1 MIKLKGRDM
10 KNKYNVLRHKNKIE
24 NLKSEPQFREDLI
37 EGRNSVMEA
46 LNSNNVTIEQIFV
59 LDGNMSGSINTIFAI
74 AKEKHIVVKKV
85 DKRKLDRISQTG
97 VHQGVIAK
105 VIPYKYCELED
116 ILDYASERGESPF
129 IIILDEIQDP
139 HNFGAIIRTAEVSG
153 VHGIIIPKRR
163 NVGITP
169 TVYKSSAGAVEY
181 MKICKVTNLN
191 TIIEK
196 LKKENIWIYGAD
208 MTGENYCFDV
218 DFNSSIALIIGSE
231 GKGISKLTKQKCD
244 KLVKIPM
251 MGNISSLNA
260 SVAAGMLMYEILKQK
275 IKSDRN

>member
-24 NLKSEPQFREDLI
+24 NLKSEPQFSEDII

-105 VIPYKYCELED
+105 VTPYKYCELED

>member
-1 MIKLKGRDM
+1 M

-24 NLKSEPQFREDLI
+24 NLKSEYQFREDLI
-37 EGRNSVMEA
+37 EGRNAVMEA
-46 LNSNNVTIEQIFV
+46 LKSNNVTIEQIFV
-59 LDGNMSGSINTIFAI
+59 LDGNISGSINTIFAI

-105 VIPYKYCELED
+105 VTPYKYCELED

-163 NVGITP
+163 NVGMTP

-181 MKICKVTNLN
+181 MKICRVTNLN
-191 TIIEK
+191 TVIEK

-244 KLVKIPM
+244 RLVKIPM

>member
-105 VIPYKYCELED
+105 VTPYKYCELED